1 MCLRLWETAL
11 AVHPVFLGQGKWTTE
26 WRPLGIETSKSVCLC
41 SGLVGEGLRLK
52 ALQGLSAGDADMQ

>member
-1 MCLRLWETAL
+1 LYET

-52 ALQGLSAGDADMQ
+52 ALQGSECK